1 MRQKYSYAAVGGEG
15 REFPQ
20 PPMQEEEGPYPLA
33 GSSYEDPLEIRW
45 TQSTILCACRTFSKA
60 QMFFS

>member
-1 MRQKYSYAAVGGEG
+1 MRQKYSYAAVSGEG